1 MIKFAQQK
9 RKRTKCAKRQRKS
22 SRRQNT
28 CDTRVACRIIVA
40 ESKLFVAYFSGGA
53 AQFDY
58 ADDYDEEVSY
68 LLAPFATTNHLPA
81 TLNANLPFSTARVV
95 EKKGGGEFPKL
106 SLQTVAGPV
115 ASPQCGP
122 EGGLFKLSVDKHA
135 KSRRN
140 RPCGLT
146 MRMAMGSM
154 LAGIE

>member
-1 MIKFAQQK
+1 M
-9 RKRTKCAKRQRKS
+9 QRKS
-22 SRRQNT
+22 SSCQNT

-40 ESKLFVAYFSGGA
+40 ESKLFVAYFSAGVGA

-68 LLAPFATTNHLPA
+68 LLGPPLQRQIICRQLWMPIYPFRQLK
-81 TLNANLPFSTARVV
+81 SWRRR
-95 EKKGGGEFPKL
+95 GGGENSPSCRFKL
-106 SLQTVAGPV
+106 LLSTVW
-115 ASPQCGP
+115 P

-154 LAGIE
+154 LAGIEQDPP